1 MKYFTAELWAA
12 FNSTRRESAFK
23 LYDRRLQSYMKQL
36 QAVIPR
42 LNPHARPF
50 FREACLLHDCTLAR
64 LEVGDHIDH
73 PDQWLSRDKINR
85 RRASVR
91 LTVLTE
97 DAKNIYTLRYVD
109 VTRVEVNF
117 PGEKILFPVGRY
129 SNFGDWGYDELTVTR
144 TGQFRHDV
152 LFASGSTIMI
162 EFEKFAFRKKLAK
175 SA

>member
-1 MKYFTAELWAA
+1 MKYFTPQLWTA
-12 FNSTRRESAFK
+12 FNGSRRESAFK

-42 LNPHARPF
+42 LNPEARAF

-73 PDQWLSRDKINR
+73 PDQRLSQDKINR

-97 DAKNIYTLRYVD
+97 DAKDVYTLRYVD
-109 VTRVEVNF
+109 VTRVEVSF
-117 PGEKILFPVGRY
+117 PGEKVLFPVGRY

-144 TGQFRHDV
+144 NGRFRHEV

-162 EFEKFAFRKKLAK
+162 EFEKFAFRKTPAK